1 MIIHYLK
8 TALRHLLQY
17 KLQIVISV
25 ASMAVGMVTL
35 STIHMIT
42 QQYSLPPICNEP
54 YYQRA
59 CLIEVDSLW
68 SEQSES
74 EHVLLNQEIIRAL
87 NLHRRTHHSYQ

>member
-54 YYQRA
+54 Y
-59 CLIEVDSLW
+59 
-68 SEQSES
+68 
-74 EHVLLNQEIIRAL
+74 
-87 NLHRRTHHSYQ
+87 